1 MTDDLYER
9 YKEALRIG
17 HVAVLRGALGD
28 AVEAYRA
35 AAVIAP
41 SRALPHTS
49 LAGVLLRLGHLEEAL
64 MEYAAAVAR
73 SPHDEGALLGQAEAL
88 TVAGQRVDA
97 ALSLDHVSEIQEASG
112 RLPEAADTLRR
123 ALELE
128 DAPERTRRQRGLLRE
143 IRLSAGDAA
152 AEQLLARALRLRDE
166 PAGNAPEAARSAT
179 AAAPIAG
186 PAVESLNTGAAV
198 ASETSIHWTESAET
212 PSIAAFAE
220 DSVPAGVPEQAE
232 AAGPVEAASEAATEP
247 VGVALEEPAVEI
259 EWPKEDRAPRAAV
272 RARMAASVPV
282 AEPAPVAAF
291 AEPVEPG
298 LVLEAE
304 PVDATAQQD
313 EPPAVGVMEG
323 AFGTA
328 GMGDDLSEKER
339 RATGDELLASA
350 EAADQ
355 AGDDGRLRSLLVWT
369 ARAYGREG
377 RFEAGLDAMHRLLQR
392 DPGNVEAHLVLVD
405 LYVARG
411 WNSLAAEKLVLLGRL
426 ADLDDDQETRQRLCA
441 VASRAFPDDEHLATL
456 CA

>member
-17 HVAVLRGALGD
+17 HVAVLRGALEG
-28 AVEAYRA
+28 ALEAYRA

-64 MEYAAAVAR
+64 IEYAAAVTR

-97 ALSLDHVSEIQEASG
+97 ALALDHVSEIQEASG

-143 IRLSAGDAA
+143 IRLSEGDAA
-152 AEQLLARALRLRDE
+152 AEHLLARALRLRDE
-166 PAGNAPEAARSAT
+166 PAGAAPEAARSAT
-179 AAAPIAG
+179 PAAPIAG
-186 PAVESLNTGAAV
+186 PAVENLNMAAV
-198 ASETSIHWTESAET
+198 IPSEIPIHSTASAET
-212 PSIAAFAE
+212 PLTSAYAE
-220 DSVPAGVPEQAE
+220 DSVLATVPEQAM
-232 AAGPVEAASEAATEP
+232 AAGTVEAASAAAP
-247 VGVALEEPAVEI
+247 VPVEVALERPATEV
-259 EWPKEDRAPRAAV
+259 EWPKEDRAPQAA
-272 RARMAASVPV
+272 APVPV
-282 AEPAPVAAF
+282 AKPAPVGAF
-291 AEPVEPG
+291 AHPAEPE
-298 LVLEAE
+298 LVPEAE
-304 PVDATAQQD
+304 PVAVAAQQD

-323 AFGTA
+323 AFDTGV
-328 GMGDDLSEKER
+328 MGDALSETER

-350 EAADQ
+350 EVADQ
-355 AGDDGRLRSLLVWT
+355 AGDDGRLRSLLVLT

-392 DPGNVEAHLVLVD
+392 DPGDVEAHLVLVE

-426 ADLDDDQETRQRLCA
+426 AELDDDQETRQRLCA
-441 VASRAFPDDEHLATL
+441 VAGRAFPDDEHLAAL